1 MPSRLLPLSSLT
13 LRFCQSVGT
22 SNFDKFGE
30 EGTVRL
36 ISSCARL
43 CEAFGKLNWGV
54 IATSTSKC
62 YRSPNMTTLLPSLL
76 DSHLC
81 NFPLSAR
88 NGESDKDG
96 DDLDDDDDND
106 EDPIVNSSHSNVVNT
121 GNDTLVQFRWVEVD
135 LCPLEISYISFH

>member
-1 MPSRLLPLSSLT
+1 
-13 LRFCQSVGT
+13 
-22 SNFDKFGE
+22 
-30 EGTVRL
+30 
-36 ISSCARL
+36 
-43 CEAFGKLNWGV
+43 
-54 IATSTSKC
+54 
-62 YRSPNMTTLLPSLL
+62 MTTLLPSLL

-135 LCPLEISYISFH
+135 LCLLER

>member
-1 MPSRLLPLSSLT
+1 MVKLRSMLP
-13 LRFCQSVGT
+13 
-22 SNFDKFGE
+22 K
-30 EGTVRL
+30 
-36 ISSCARL
+36 L
-43 CEAFGKLNWGV
+43 CEAFVKLFWGV

-62 YRSPNMTTLLPSLL
+62 YHSPNMTTLLPSLL

-135 LCPLEISYISFH
+135 LCPLEVSEINLIGYNFKTENAS

>member
-1 MPSRLLPLSSLT
+1 
-13 LRFCQSVGT
+13 
-22 SNFDKFGE
+22 
-30 EGTVRL
+30 
-36 ISSCARL
+36 
-43 CEAFGKLNWGV
+43 
-54 IATSTSKC
+54 
-62 YRSPNMTTLLPSLL
+62 MTTLLPSLL

-135 LCPLEISYISFH
+135 LCPLEVSEINLIGYNFKTENAS